1 VDYQKFT
8 NDLIANFTGQ
18 ANVLVIPKPLA
29 DFMGSLEGGLL
40 LSQILYW
47 SGRVNKES
55 EGWFYKSY
63 RDWEEELGLSKYK
76 VSSYTKKMKEIGFLD
91 TKVKKANGDPTVHY
105 RLKIGEFQKT
115 FGKFLH
121 DRSLKNLTNGSEEI
135 SQTLTET
142 TTETTT
148 ETNNNAHAAKFDEP
162 KPARKPTPKPPF
174 DPVQSMVAAGVDPDA
189 AADYVE
195 LRRAK
200 RAPLTARALKLL
212 SAEAAKAKKTLAD
225 VIDICVMN
233 GWQSYKAEWDTQQRK
248 RSGGGGRTINELR
261 EMDVNDL
268 TWSESNRLALS
279 EFQPDPTEDIPF

>member
-1 VDYQKFT
+1 
-8 NDLIANFTGQ
+8 
-18 ANVLVIPKPLA
+18 
-29 DFMGSLEGGLL
+29 
-40 LSQILYW
+40 
-47 SGRVNKES
+47 
-55 EGWFYKSY
+55 
-63 RDWEEELGLSKYK
+63 
-76 VSSYTKKMKEIGFLD
+76 
-91 TKVKKANGDPTVHY
+91 
-105 RLKIGEFQKT
+105 
-115 FGKFLH
+115 
-121 DRSLKNLTNGSEEI
+121 
-135 SQTLTET
+135 
-142 TTETTT
+142 
-148 ETNNNAHAAKFDEP
+148 
-162 KPARKPTPKPPF
+162 
-174 DPVQSMVAAGVDPDA
+174 MVAAGVDPDA